1 VSAILTDSIKNEWIN
16 QQQRVSNLNQLH
28 MRAKLTTLQNASLVA
43 RTNGALDGSL
53 PFHPSLIVLPSAS
66 RASEQNFFD
75 DDSGNYNT
83 QSDADT
89 EVQPNAEWV
98 DDFLAANIEAE
109 PEQDGN
115 WEADLFDEDIPH
127 AAETSSDLVEEQT
140 VAAVDQI
147 KSSEPI
153 LVSEHEMHRSPQLPQ
168 NLYVDV
174 PGSRPAQDPIAPDSQ
189 EAIDSTTQLLQSRV
203 PGAGAGTGHQQI
215 PNVVGVHIV
224 VPASAGNISGNQ
236 TPRSIAPNVPSTTG
250 VHQPPATTNTGG
262 RRGRYIPRIQTRPP
276 RTRGPLQTRPVPVW
290 PEFLHVTPAV
300 RANAAGHEA
309 ALRMI
314 THARNVPTLKTVGNT
329 DLITSTT
336 RTGGTPGD
344 WKPVVIANF
353 LNEWIRRNHNG
364 LELWKKEGKNFRE
377 QINWYDRRPLMEQAD
392 IRIFIAEQVEAL
404 LPAADQQRIAQL
416 RQNFQPPGSQ
426 LTTQV
431 ANGTWQPPIFGPPSA
446 AFLALVA
453 AHDAAQAAT
462 QVNSGAQMNQM
473 GSGPGS
479 GPFAGI
485 GGVPSSSQPAAGSGG
500 FGANSLAAGG
510 LQAPHQAQSANPRD
524 SRKRNR
530 DDAGSDDDEDSPNS
544 HGLPAPPPSSTSSFA
559 TGMHE
564 QPGHLAGYGAPYSV
578 APYSVYG
585 APAHA
590 PYGQQMYYPQ
600 QTPYDQ
606 SAQQSYDA
614 PQGSFEQQ
622 QYLHP
627 QPLYDQP
634 VPHQDASPALDPW
647 MQPSNPAGFDFENLD
662 PALFELPGLSSGPSL
677 PTEDD
682 SREVSED
689 IDMLAESRRPNPRL
703 SEDEEDADRIEAY
716 WRNEE
721 SRARGG
727 LAARPEVFGFGT
739 HGPSMHRRGSSM
751 RGTKRGA
758 SDDEDEGG
766 DGGGR
771 YSVQERARGK
781 RHRK

>member
-1 VSAILTDSIKNEWIN
+1 
-16 QQQRVSNLNQLH
+16 
-28 MRAKLTTLQNASLVA
+28 LQNASLVA

-53 PFHPSLIVLPSAS
+53 PFDPSLIVLRSAS

-75 DDSGNYNT
+75 DDSGKYNT

-89 EVQPNAEWV
+89 EVQTSAEWL
-98 DDFLAANIEAE
+98 DDFLAATIEAE
-109 PEQDGN
+109 PKEDGN
-115 WEADLFDEDIPH
+115 WEADLFDEEIPH
-127 AAETSSDLVEEQT
+127 AAETSSELVEEQT
-140 VAAVDQI
+140 VAVVDNI
-147 KSSEPI
+147 RSSEPI
-153 LVSEHEMHRSPQLPQ
+153 LVSENEIHRSPQLPQ
-168 NLYVDV
+168 NSALDIPESGPTQDPLALESQSATLSPPHLVQSQV
-174 PGSRPAQDPIAPDSQ
+174 PG
-189 EAIDSTTQLLQSRV
+189 TN
-203 PGAGAGTGHQQI
+203 AGAGPQQVPNVAGGQVVLAVSAANPPGNQI
-215 PNVVGVHIV
+215 PR
-224 VPASAGNISGNQ
+224 A
-236 TPRSIAPNVPSTTG
+236 IAPNVPSTTG
-250 VHQPPATTNTGG
+250 VQQPPATTNTGA

-276 RTRGPLQTRPVPVW
+276 RTRGPLQQRSVPVW
-290 PEFLHVTPAV
+290 PEFLLVTPAV
-300 RANAAGHEA
+300 RANSAGHEA

-314 THARNVPTLKTVGNT
+314 IHARNVPTLKTVGNT
-329 DLITSTT
+329 DLITSST

-353 LNEWIRRNHNG
+353 LNEWIRRNYNG

-392 IRIFIAEQVEAL
+392 IRIFITEQVEAL

-416 RQNFQPPGSQ
+416 RQNYQPPGSQ

-431 ANGTWQPPIFGPPSA
+431 ANGTWQPPIFGPPSS

-453 AHDAAQAAT
+453 AHDAAQAAP

-473 GSGPGS
+473 GSGLGS
-479 GPFAGI
+479 GPFVGI
-485 GGVPSSSQPAAGSGG
+485 GGGPGSSQSATGSGG

-510 LQAPHQAQSANPRD
+510 IQAPHPAQSANPQN
-524 SRKRNR
+524 SRNR
-530 DDAGSDDDEDSPNS
+530 NRNDAESDDVEDSPNS
-544 HGLPAPPPSSTSSFA
+544 HELPAPPPTSRSSFGA
-559 TGMHE
+559 RMHE
-564 QPGHLAGYGAPYSV
+564 QSGHLDSYGAPY
-578 APYSVYG
+578 PIYG

-590 PYGQQMYYPQ
+590 PYDQQLYYPQ
-600 QTPYDQ
+600 QTLYDQ
-606 SAQQSYDA
+606 SAHQTYDA
-614 PQGSFEQQ
+614 PHVQYGQQ
-622 QYLHP
+622 QVPLQQPPYGQPTP
-627 QPLYDQP
+627 QQYG
-634 VPHQDASPALDPW
+634 SPEPNPW
-647 MQPSNPAGFDFENLD
+647 MQDSNPAGFDFENLD